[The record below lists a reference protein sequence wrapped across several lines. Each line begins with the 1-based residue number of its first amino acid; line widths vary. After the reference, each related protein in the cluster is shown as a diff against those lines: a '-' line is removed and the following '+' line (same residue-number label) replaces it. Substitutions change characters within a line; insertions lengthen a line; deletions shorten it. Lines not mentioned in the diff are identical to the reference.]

1 MQKQLEKAKQDAGRG
16 GEARDDLSAAAKAKA
31 ALERASAARTAD
43 EAKAEQAKRERA
55 AVRGGKLASK
65 LAERIARAIGFCGC

>member
-1 MQKQLEKAKQDAGRG
+1 MQKQLEKTKQGTGRG

-31 ALERASAARTAD
+31 ALERASAARAAD

-55 AVRGGKLASK
+55 AMRGGKTGSA
-65 LAERIARAIGFCGC
+65 ARIVNAIGFCGC